1 MLNAFKDILKKRRF
15 TKVRSDKGSV
25 FVSRQFKSY
34 MKQQGIYF
42 FTTQNVSK
50 AGYAER
56 VQRTLRSMMM
66 RHQRSY
72 KCLDNLQALVDSYNN
87 SPHRSLKELC
97 PNQITE
103 RGRCMGFSTLKT
115 AKIQ

>member
-1 MLNAFKDILKKRRF
+1 
-15 TKVRSDKGSV
+15 
-25 FVSRQFKSY
+25 

-56 VQRTLRSMMM
+56 VQRTLRSMMFRMM

-72 KCLDNLQALVDSYNN
+72 KYLDHLQALVDSYNN
-87 SPHRSLKELC
+87 SPHRSLKGLC
-97 PNQITE
+97 PNQMTKQNE
-103 RGRCMGFSTLKT
+103 ADVWASQYLKSQ
-115 AKIQ
+115 KNQ